1 MNTEKNTVLSDQ
13 TSVFRVNCVDC
24 LDRTNVV
31 QAAIAKTILEIM
43 VGRLFV
49 FWKEDGFFFLQ
60 LKKIGLLDID
70 AGGLN
75 DNARVI
81 FQTMWA
87 DNGDAISRQY
97 AGTDAMKVR

>member
-43 VGRLFV
+43 
-49 FWKEDGFFFLQ
+49 
-60 LKKIGLLDID
+60 LKKVGLLDID